1 MVIKL
6 RVHAEPTFQ
15 KLNFKARVKDFSHK
29 NPVSL
34 LSLKRLAGYSC
45 KFFSDVYQ
53 IKATCRSKKIGA
65 VNTILDTFLLLSV
78 F

>member
-45 KFFSDVYQ
+45 KFFQ
-53 IKATCRSKKIGA
+53 MFIKSRQHAEVKK
-65 VNTILDTFLLLSV
+65 
-78 F
+78 